1 MRFPEPRLDT
11 RDDGDG
17 VLVTARFETPEMAR
31 LMESLRGI
39 TFVVV
44 ALATG
49 ASGIWLAD
57 RAGFLTDSASLVLAV
72 TSLVV
77 AAVLVARIG
86 AGICHH
92 RRFWLRRLTDRTR
105 AVRLARDMVHVADHS
120 YRRGPALRFT
130 ALPHRGGRI
139 EERHERQLGR
149 MIPTVYR
156 DAFQVWLQHGETF
169 VLIADVSDE
178 KGAAAIVRHLQTVDE
193 HVTRG
198 RQSDGGAFAYGRRHL
213 P

>member
-1 MRFPEPRLDT
+1 MRFPEPRLNT
-11 RDDGDG
+11 RDAGDG
-17 VLVTARFETPEMAR
+17 VLVTARFETPETAR
-31 LMESLRGI
+31 MMESLRGI
-39 TFVVV
+39 TFVVI

-49 ASGIWLAD
+49 PTGIWLAD
-57 RAGFLTDSASLVLAV
+57 RAGFLTGSQSLVLAV
-72 TSLVV
+72 TSLVI

-86 AGICHH
+86 AEICLRH
-92 RRFWLRRLTDRTR
+92 RFWLRRLTDRAR
-105 AVRLARDMVHVADHS
+105 AVRLTRDVVHIDDHT

-139 EERHERQLGR
+139 EQRHERQLGR

-178 KGAAAIVRHLQTVDE
+178 KGAAAVVRHLQTVDE

-198 RQSDGGAFAYGRRHL
+198 RQDDGGALAYGRRHL